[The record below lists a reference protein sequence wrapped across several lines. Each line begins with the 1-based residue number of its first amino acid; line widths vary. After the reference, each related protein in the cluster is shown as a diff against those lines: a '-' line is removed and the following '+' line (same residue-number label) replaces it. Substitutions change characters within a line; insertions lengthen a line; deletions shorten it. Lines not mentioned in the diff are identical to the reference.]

1 MKIFCPVS
9 GNSLPMF
16 SLNPS
21 QISVV
26 LVEPTQPGNIGSTA
40 RAMDNFG
47 VTDLRLVN
55 PCEVDHPEAR
65 AFSTNARYLLYEAKQ
80 YISLKEAVEDCHL
93 VIGTS
98 ARFRDKIHTPTSL
111 IHLPDVL
118 KGFSGNHTVAIV
130 FGRERSGLT
139 NEEMSC
145 CNDWLYIPTFGKS
158 SSFNLAQAVVILL
171 YEFSKYFDAKDTFEV
186 RDFNPATSK
195 QVEGMKEHFFK
206 VLEDIRFIRHG
217 ARNSIWNSFACLI
230 GRAKPDERDV
240 KMMRGF
246 FSQIEISLKRKQTA
260 IKDLKQKLKSD

>member
-1 MKIFCPVS
+1 MS
-9 GNSLPMF
+9 SLT
-16 SLNPS
+16 PS
-21 QISVV
+21 QISIV
-26 LVEPTQPGNIGSTA
+26 LVAPTQPGNIGSTA

-65 AFSTNARYLLYEAKQ
+65 AFSTNARYLLHEAKHFT
-80 YISLKEAVEDCHL
+80 SLQDAIKDCHL

-111 IHLPDVL
+111 LNLADSL
-118 KGFSGNHTVAIV
+118 KEVTKNHAIAIV

-158 SSFNLAQAVVILL
+158 SSFNLAQAVVVLL
-171 YEFSKYFDAKDTFEV
+171 YEFSKYYGNEDTFEI
-186 RDFNPATSK
+186 RDFNPATSE
-195 QVEGMKEHFFK
+195 QVEGMKNHFFK
-206 VLEDIRFIRHG
+206 VLEHIRFIRHG

-240 KMMRGF
+240 KMIRGF
-246 FSQIEISLKRKQTA
+246 FSQIEISLKRKQNA
-260 IKDLKQKLKSD
+260 IQDLKKKLES

>member
-1 MKIFCPVS
+1 MT
-9 GNSLPMF
+9 NS
-16 SLNPS
+16 SLKPS

-65 AFSTNARYLLYEAKQ
+65 MFSTNARYLLYEAKQ
-80 YISLKEAVEDCHL
+80 FKSLQEAVKDFQL
-93 VIGTS
+93 VIATS

-111 IHLPDVL
+111 LDFANVIKPV
-118 KGFSGNHTVAIV
+118 SGDQSIALV

-145 CNDWLYIPTFGKS
+145 CNEWLYIPTYGKS
-158 SSFNLAQAVVILL
+158 SSFNLAQAVVVLL
-171 YEFSKYFDAKDTFEV
+171 YELSKYYKIKDTFTV
-186 RDFNPATSK
+186 PDFHPATSD
-195 QVEGMKEHFFK
+195 QVEGMKDHFFS
-206 VLEDIRFIRHG
+206 VLERIRFIRHG

-230 GRAKPDERDV
+230 GRAKPDERDIR
-240 KMMRGF
+240 MIRGF
-246 FSQIEISLKRKQTA
+246 FSQIEISLKRKQRA
-260 IKDLKQKLKSD
+260 IEDLKQKK